1 MTQNTPRPA
10 INDMFRRIASAASA
24 RAILRPLVEMLLWGV
39 LGLAVALSMLALRPA
54 PLSNDSCQYLSVAAN
69 IRAGNGAATDL
80 VYFDTERSH
89 GRIPAP
95 LTTFPPGYSA
105 SIAILSGVVGGYET
119 AARIL
124 SAICFAGTVALL
136 AFILITARIT
146 TFVRAAVMFLFV
158 ANAVS
163 VDFSTAVVTESMF
176 VFIFTAAITALI
188 WAWWGLQRTRGHLPW
203 IIAGLTLA
211 GLSYWVRYAG
221 LFLIAALVLYVGLR
235 FLRLRSRVGAS
246 ELCAAFIPIGLAAVL
261 MARNVFLVGNWKGGN
276 DLPVSNPLRGV
287 LADYARAQ
295 LHLLTGEHAVKL
307 GVWEGLLLL
316 GGLGLGALLGHVL
329 LRGGLGGG
337 ALLPRL
343 NGLWTLPFTCA
354 AVYAVG
360 LCYAGLRTVISFGTR
375 MFLPVLPL
383 YILLFGL
390 FLHWLLSRTRFSGGQ
405 IWLRA
410 ALCVFVIG
418 YIGVNAQD
426 LNMPQP
432 ESRQEYLSGL
442 FAERTADGQRLSDWA
457 NAHIAPETVIAAQDG
472 QETGYLLHRRTLG
485 LVEREYSSERWECP
499 EIREQMN
506 RFGARYLILYRHP
519 DHNSQLLEESSFA
532 AKAASGQ
539 PGCGFV
545 IAAENQDVRILAIG
559 PIAGAGGNPPE

>member
-1 MTQNTPRPA
+1 
-10 INDMFRRIASAASA
+10 
-24 RAILRPLVEMLLWGV
+24 MLLWGV
-39 LGLAVALSMLALRPA
+39 LGLAVALGMLAFRPV

-69 IRAGNGAATDL
+69 IRHGNGVATDL

-105 SIAILSGVVGGYET
+105 SIAMLSGVVGGYET
-119 AARIL
+119 TARIL
-124 SAICFAGTVALL
+124 SAFCFAGTVALL

-146 TFVRAAVMFLFV
+146 AFVRAAVMFLLV

-163 VDFSTAVVTESMF
+163 MDFSTAVVTESMF
-176 VFIFTAAITALI
+176 VFIFTAAIAALI
-188 WAWWGLQRTRGHLPW
+188 WAWWSLQRTRGHLPW

-221 LFLIAALVLYVGLR
+221 LFLIAALVLYVVLR
-235 FLRLRSRVGAS
+235 FIRLRPRVGAS
-246 ELCAAFIPIGLAAVL
+246 ELYAALIPIGLAGAL
-261 MARNVFLVGNWKGGN
+261 MARNLLLVGTWKGGN
-276 DLPVSNPLRGV
+276 ELPVSNPLRGV
-287 LADYARAQ
+287 LAEFARAQ
-295 LHLLTGEHAVKL
+295 LHLLLGEHAVKF
-307 GVWEGLLLL
+307 GVWEGFLLA
-316 GGLGLGALLGHVL
+316 GGLGLGALLGRVL

-410 ALCVFVIG
+410 ALCVFVVG
-418 YIGVNAQD
+418 YIGVNARD
-426 LNMPQP
+426 LKMPQP

-442 FAERTADGQRLSDWA
+442 FAERIADGQRLSDWA
-457 NAHIAPETVIAAQDG
+457 NAHIAPATAIAAQNG
-472 QETGYLLHRRTLG
+472 QATGYLLHRRTLG
-485 LVEREYSSERWECP
+485 LVEREYSGERWECP

-506 RFGARYLILYRHP
+506 RFGARYLILYRNP
-519 DHNSQLLEESSFA
+519 DHNSHLLEESSFA
-532 AKAASGQ
+532 ATASSGQ

-545 IAAENQDVRILAIG
+545 IASENQDVRILEIG
-559 PIAGAGGNPPE
+559 PPAGAGSNLPE

>member
-1 MTQNTPRPA
+1 
-10 INDMFRRIASAASA
+10 
-24 RAILRPLVEMLLWGV
+24 MLFWGV

-69 IRAGNGAATDL
+69 IRDGNGAATDL

-95 LTTFPPGYSA
+95 LTTFPPGYS
-105 SIAILSGVVGGYET
+105 IAIALLSGLVGGFEA

-124 SAICFAGTVALL
+124 SAICFAGTAVLL
-136 AFILITARIT
+136 ASVLIAARVNS
-146 TFVRAAVMFLFV
+146 FVRAAMMLLFA

-163 VDFSTAVVTESMF
+163 MDFSTAVVTESMF

-188 WAWWGLQRTRGHLPW
+188 WAWWGLQRARGHLPW
-203 IIAGLTLA
+203 ILAGLTLA

-235 FLRLRSRVGAS
+235 FLRLRPRVGAS
-246 ELCAAFIPIGLAAVL
+246 ELYAALIPVGLAAAL

-295 LHLLTGEHAVKL
+295 LHLLTGEHAVKF
-307 GVWEGLLLL
+307 GVWEGLLLA
-316 GGLGLGALLGHVL
+316 GGLGLGALLGRVL
-329 LRGGLGGG
+329 LRGRLDEG
-337 ALLPRL
+337 ARL
-343 NGLWTLPFTCA
+343 SRVDRLWTLPFTCA
-354 AVYAVG
+354 AVYSVG

-375 MFLPVLPL
+375 MFLPVLPIYL
-383 YILLFGL
+383 LLFGL
-390 FLHWLLSRTRFSGGQ
+390 VLHWLLSRTRFSGGQ

-410 ALCVFVIG
+410 ALCAFVIG
-418 YIGVNAQD
+418 YIGVNARD
-426 LNMPQP
+426 LRMPQT
-432 ESRQEYLSGL
+432 ETRQEYLSGL
-442 FAERTADGQRLSDWA
+442 LAERTPDGQRLSDWA
-457 NAHIAPETVIAAQDG
+457 NAHIAPATVIAAQDG

-519 DHNSQLLEESSFA
+519 DRNSHLLDESSFA
-532 AKAASGQ
+532 ATASSGQ
-539 PGCGFV
+539 PGCDFV
-545 IAAENQDVRILAIG
+545 IAAENQDVRILEIKPLPG
-559 PIAGAGGNPPE
+559 TGGS

>member
-1 MTQNTPRPA
+1 
-10 INDMFRRIASAASA
+10 
-24 RAILRPLVEMLLWGV
+24 MLLWGV

-69 IRAGNGAATDL
+69 IRHGNGVATDL

-105 SIAILSGVVGGYET
+105 SIAMLSGVVGGYET

-146 TFVRAAVMFLFV
+146 AFVRAAVMFLFV

-188 WAWWGLQRTRGHLPW
+188 WAWWSLQRTRGHLPW

-221 LFLIAALVLYVGLR
+221 LFLIAALVLYVVLR
-235 FLRLRSRVGAS
+235 FIRHRPRVGAS
-246 ELCAAFIPIGLAAVL
+246 ELYAALIPVGLAAAL
-261 MARNVFLVGNWKGGN
+261 MARNLLLVGTWKGGN
-276 DLPVSNPLRGV
+276 ELPVSNPLRGV
-287 LADYARAQ
+287 LAEFARAQ
-295 LHLLTGEHAVKL
+295 LHLLFGEHAIKL
-307 GVWEGLLLL
+307 GVWEGLLLI
-316 GGLGLGALLGHVL
+316 GGLGLGALLVRVL
-329 LRGGLGGG
+329 YQGGLAGG
-337 ALLPRL
+337 ADLPRPR
-343 NGLWTLPFTCA
+343 GLWTLPFTCA

-410 ALCVFVIG
+410 ALCVFVVG
-418 YIGVNAQD
+418 YIGVNARD
-426 LNMPQP
+426 LKMPQP

>member
-1 MTQNTPRPA
+1 MTKNAPLPV
-10 INDMFRRIASAASA
+10 ISDPSRRIASAANV
-24 RAILRPLVEMLLWGV
+24 RVIRWPLVEALLWGV
-39 LGLAVALSMLALRPA
+39 LGLAVALGMLALRPA
-54 PLSNDSCQYLSVAAN
+54 SLSNDSCQYLSVAAN
-69 IRAGNGAATDL
+69 IRAGNGAATNL

-89 GRIPAP
+89 GQIPAP
-95 LTTFPPGYSA
+95 LTTFPPGYS
-105 SIAILSGVVGGYET
+105 IAIALLSGLVGGFEA

-124 SAICFAGTVALL
+124 SAICFAGTAVLL
-136 AFILITARIT
+136 ASVLIAARVNS
-146 TFVRAAVMFLFV
+146 FVRAAMMLLFA

-163 VDFSTAVVTESMF
+163 MDFSTAVVTESMF
-176 VFIFTAAITALI
+176 VFIFTAVITALI

-235 FLRLRSRVGAS
+235 FLRLRPRVGAS
-246 ELCAAFIPIGLAAVL
+246 ELYAALIPVGLAAVL

-295 LHLLTGEHAVKL
+295 LHLLTGEHAVKF
-307 GVWEGLLLL
+307 GVWEGLLLA
-316 GGLGLGALLGHVL
+316 GGLGLGALLGWAL

-337 ALLPRL
+337 ARL
-343 NGLWTLPFTCA
+343 SRLDRLWTLPFTCA
-354 AVYAVG
+354 AVYSVG

-375 MFLPVLPL
+375 MFLPVLPT
-383 YILLFGL
+383 YFLLFGL
-390 FLHWLLSRTRFSGGQ
+390 FLHWLLSRTRFRGGQ

-418 YIGVNAQD
+418 YIGVNARD
-426 LNMPQP
+426 LKMPQP
-432 ESRQEYLSGL
+432 ETRQEYLSSL

-457 NAHIAPETVIAAQDG
+457 NAHIAPATVIAAQDG

-485 LVEREYSSERWECP
+485 LVEREYSPERWECP
-499 EIREQMN
+499 EIRVQMN
-506 RFGARYLILYRHP
+506 RFGARYLMLYRHP
-519 DHNSQLLEESSFA
+519 DRNSHLLEESSFA
-532 AKAASGQ
+532 ATASSGQ

-545 IAAENQDVRILAIG
+545 IAAENQDVRILEIG
-559 PIAGAGGNPPE
+559 PLAGAGGSQ